1 MVTGFGNGLLLPSLL
16 TWALSSLG
24 FEQRGRGTGVWT
36 SAFFIGQF
44 VCPLVVLAL
53 TGAIGGLGSALAVL
67 GVVSL
72 AAAAAVRLG
81 RPTQGV
87 EPALAVH

>member
-1 MVTGFGNGLLLPSLL
+1 MNT
-16 TWALSSLG
+16 SLG
-24 FEQRGRGTGVWT
+24 FEQRGRGTGLWT

-67 GVVSL
+67 SAVSL
-72 AAAAAVRLG
+72 AAAVGVRAL

-87 EPALAVH
+87 EPVLAAH